1 MTHITT
7 YYITKK
13 RRGAILELRGKHMT
27 ELRNRAALIIA
38 CLYIHTYYAYTKRER
53 ERDEEG
59 RVLADSGPASKPGQ
73 VGDSGARAHP
83 LINVPYHR
91 SYMQTKQIQN
101 CEIT

>member
-1 MTHITT
+1 
-7 YYITKK
+7 
-13 RRGAILELRGKHMT
+13 MT

-38 CLYIHTYYAYTKRER
+38 CLYIHTYYAYTKR

-91 SYMQTKQIQN
+91 SYMQTTKYKTARLHEKKPQKMRSS
-101 CEIT
+101 